1 MKRATSP
8 ILHTTP
14 STVKGKVNPLIS
26 EENIRDF
33 VQNENYEYYNHAI
46 TEAKKD
52 GVEPEDVVY
61 VLLTG
66 KIIER
71 YPKRHR
77 VLVHGAML
85 NGLPLHVVCDYS
97 DKDMMYLPTVYIPSD
112 KEWTNNY
119 QRRKKR
125 GER

>member
-1 MKRATSP
+1 
-8 ILHTTP
+8 
-14 STVKGKVNPLIS
+14 LIS
-26 EENIRDF
+26 IENIRDF

-77 VLVHGAML
+77 ILVYGTML
-85 NGLPLHVVCDYS
+85 NGSPLHVVCDYS
-97 DKDMMYLPTVYIPSD
+97 DKNIMYIPTVYIPSD

-119 QRRKKR
+119 QRRKKG

>member
-1 MKRATSP
+1 MV
-8 ILHTTP
+8 
-14 STVKGKVNPLIS
+14 STIS
-26 EENIRDF
+26 IEDIRSF
-33 VQNENYEYYNHAI
+33 IQNESYEFYNHAI

-71 YPKRHR
+71 YAMRYR
-77 VLVHGAML
+77 VLVNGTML

-97 DKDMMYLPTVYIPSD
+97 DKEVMYIPTVYIPSD
-112 KEWTNNY
+112 DEWINNY
-119 QRRKKR
+119 QRRKKGR
-125 GER
+125 EK

>member
-1 MKRATSP
+1 
-8 ILHTTP
+8 
-14 STVKGKVNPLIS
+14 LIS

>member
-1 MKRATSP
+1 MREMIEGDTGE
-8 ILHTTP
+8 T
-14 STVKGKVNPLIS
+14 NPLIS
-26 EENIRDF
+26 MDNIRGYVED
-33 VQNENYEYYNHAI
+33 ENYEYYDHAI

-66 KIIER
+66 KIVER

-77 VLVHGAML
+77 ILVYGTML
-85 NGLPLHVVCDYS
+85 NALPLHVVCDYS
-97 DKDMMYLPTVYIPSD
+97 DKNIMYIPTVYIPSD
-112 KEWTNNY
+112 GEWTNNY
-119 QRRKKR
+119 QGRRKR

>member
-1 MKRATSP
+1 
-8 ILHTTP
+8 
-14 STVKGKVNPLIS
+14 LIS
-26 EENIRDF
+26 IENIRDF
-33 VQNENYEYYNHAI
+33 VQNENYEYYNPAI

-77 VLVHGAML
+77 VLVYGTML
-85 NGLPLHVVCDYS
+85 NGLPLHIVCDYS
-97 DKDMMYLPTVYIPSD
+97 YHLIRNGQAIINA
-112 KEWTNNY
+112 E
-119 QRRKKR
+119 RREGK
-125 GER
+125 GDT

>member
-1 MKRATSP
+1 M
-8 ILHTTP
+8 
-14 STVKGKVNPLIS
+14 IS
-26 EENIRDF
+26 IEYIREF
-33 VQNENYEYYNHAI
+33 VRDENYEFYGHAI

-66 KIIER
+66 KIIES

-77 VLVHGAML
+77 VLVLGTMS

-97 DKDMMYLPTVYIPSD
+97 DKDIMYIPTVYIPSD
-112 KEWTNNY
+112 EDWTNNY
-119 QRRKKR
+119 QRRKRRGKR
-125 GER
+125 

>member
-1 MKRATSP
+1 M
-8 ILHTTP
+8 
-14 STVKGKVNPLIS
+14 IS
-26 EENIRDF
+26 IENIRDF
-33 VQNENYEYYNHAI
+33 VRHEDYEFYSHAI

-71 YPKRHR
+71 YSKRRR
-77 VLVHGAML
+77 VLVYGTML

-97 DKDMMYLPTVYIPSD
+97 DKDIMYIPTVYIPSD
-112 KEWTNNY
+112 EEWTNNY
-119 QRRKKR
+119 QRRKKGGKR
-125 GER
+125 

>member
-1 MKRATSP
+1 M
-8 ILHTTP
+8 
-14 STVKGKVNPLIS
+14 STIS
-26 EENIRDF
+26 IEEIRSF
-33 VQNENYEYYNHAI
+33 IQNENYEFYKHAI

-71 YPKRHR
+71 YPRRRR
-77 VLVHGAML
+77 VLVYGTMV

-97 DKDMMYLPTVYIPSD
+97 DRDLIYIPTVYTPSD
-112 KEWTNNY
+112 DEWIHNY
-119 QRRKKR
+119 QRRKKE
-125 GER
+125 GKSDA

>member
-1 MKRATSP
+1 MISIEK
-8 ILHTTP
+8 
-14 STVKGKVNPLIS
+14 VKQI
-26 EENIRDF
+26 

-52 GVEPEDVVY
+52 GVEPEDIVY

-71 YPKRHR
+71 YPERER
-77 VLVHGAML
+77 ILIYGMML

-97 DKDMMYLPTVYIPSD
+97 DKEMMYIPTVYIPTD
-112 KEWTNNY
+112 GEWINNY
-119 QRRKKR
+119 QRRRKR
-125 GER
+125 GKK

>member
-1 MKRATSP
+1 M
-8 ILHTTP
+8 
-14 STVKGKVNPLIS
+14 IS
-26 EENIRDF
+26 IENIRYF
-33 VQNENYEYYNHAI
+33 VQNENYEFYSHAI

-52 GVEPEDVVY
+52 GVDPEDVVY

-77 VLVHGAML
+77 ILVYGTML

-97 DKDMMYLPTVYIPSD
+97 DEDIMYIPTVYIPSD
-112 KEWTNNY
+112 EEWTNNY
-119 QRRKKR
+119 QCRKR
-125 GER
+125 GEKR